1 MEDDDEWKR
10 EVDRIVIPAI
20 SCLITGIIVGLA
32 IPVIFNLGCLIS
44 VKYLLICTIL
54 FDILYFL
61 LSIKEIN

>member
-32 IPVIFNLGCLIS
+32 IPVIFNLGC
-44 VKYLLICTIL
+44 
-54 FDILYFL
+54 
-61 LSIKEIN
+61 